1 MKAFFEV
8 HLRLVITVWVIL
20 LSVLG
25 LLYLMNYMKFDNL
38 MSQVVSSKLQVI
50 STSLESSIQ
59 RTERLGIPLHSA
71 HNLQTSFNKASTREE
86 NVKAVKLIDAK
97 GDIVLQANTGDAVSL
112 PQDVVRRAL
121 NSNEAY
127 WLLST
132 EDTLFSGLQ
141 VKNSFDQLMGS
152 IVIEYDKSAMYGVY
166 AAVQL
171 HLLEV
176 TVVLFLISAL
186 IVLFA
191 VRYGLSD
198 VTNVIK
204 LIHGYSTHGVSTN
217 NPHKTSK
224 LPSGEMTQKFAEQ
237 IIQSE
242 KMKTHVSDEIDKIKS
257 VSGTEKQIKRA
268 DSLEVSQ

>member
-38 MSQVVSSKLQVI
+38 MSLVVSSKLQVI

-97 GDIVLQANTGDAVSL
+97 GDIVLQANTGDVVSL

-242 KMKTHVSDEIDKIKS
+242 KMKIHVSDEIDKIKS

>member
-50 STSLESSIQ
+50 SASLESSVQ

-71 HNLQTSFNKASTREE
+71 NNLQISFDKAAIRED

-97 GDIVLQANTGDAVSL
+97 GSVILQAEHVAEHGTDEKI
-112 PQDVVRRAL
+112 PKDVVRRAL

-127 WLLST
+127 WLLSL
-132 EDTLFSGLQ
+132 EDTLYSGLQ
-141 VKNSFDQLMGS
+141 IKDSFDQLMGS
-152 IVIEYDKSAMYGVY
+152 IVIEYDKSAMFGVY
-166 AAVQL
+166 AAVRL

-176 TVVLFLISAL
+176 TVVLFLVSAL
-186 IVLFA
+186 IVLIA
-191 VRYGLSD
+191 VRFGLSD
-198 VTNVIK
+198 ITNVIK
-204 LIHGYSTHGVSTN
+204 LIQGYSEN
-217 NPHKTSK
+217 DSK
-224 LPSGEMTQKFAEQ
+224 KMAKQPSGVMTKKFAEQ

-242 KMKTHVSDEIDKIKS
+242 KMKTHVADEIERIQVISHDKGKNKQAKS
-257 VSGTEKQIKRA
+257 V
-268 DSLEVSQ
+268 EVIQ

>member
-38 MSQVVSSKLQVI
+38 MSLVVSSKLQVI

-204 LIHGYSTHGVSTN
+204 LIHGYSTHGVSTY

-242 KMKTHVSDEIDKIKS
+242 KMKIHVSDEIDKIKS